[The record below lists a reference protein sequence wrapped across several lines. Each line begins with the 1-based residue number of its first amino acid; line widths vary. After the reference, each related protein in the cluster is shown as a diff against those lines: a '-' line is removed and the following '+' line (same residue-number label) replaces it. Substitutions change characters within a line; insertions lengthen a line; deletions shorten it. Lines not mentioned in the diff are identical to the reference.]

1 MTSQESCKVSMDM
14 VQDDGSNEVSTVP
27 SVSTPA
33 ETVTVRDNTEVGL
46 VFIINNGHRND
57 AYHNRQVCNIS
68 ETQNCRKIIKV
79 HIIIS
84 IVAARSRARVK
95 ITVMG
100 LLPESSEVTG
110 NKARLAEKENSKW
123 LTNV

>member
-1 MTSQESCKVSMDM
+1 MVSLDM
-14 VQDDGSNEVSTVP
+14 LQDGGSNEVSTMP

-46 VFIINNGHRND
+46 VFIINTDHRND

-100 LLPESSEVTG
+100 LLPESGEVTR
-110 NKARLAEKENSKW
+110 NKARMAKKESSKW
-123 LTNV
+123 LTNVC